1 MNFTKLLHEI
11 DFTGDEDMLNNSCYD
26 TMSVE
31 EIKDDLEV
39 NGMSSSLLDFM
50 DVEDIIECFGE
61 LVARVTTDLSQSSDS
76 KLMEIEA
83 YISGMIEFYVDQDKN
98 NLLK

>member
-11 DFTGDEDMLNNSCYD
+11 DFTGDEEMLNNSCYD

-50 DVEDIIECFGE
+50 DVQDIVECFGE

>member
-11 DFTGDEDMLNNSCYD
+11 DFTGDEDMLNTSCYD

-50 DVEDIIECFGE
+50 DVQDIIECFGE

-83 YISGMIEFYVDQDKN
+83 YISGMIEFYVDQDKK

>member
-1 MNFTKLLHEI
+1 MNFTKLFHEI
-11 DFTGDEDMLNNSCYD
+11 DFTGDEDMLNSPCYD

-83 YISGMIEFYVDQDKN
+83 YISGMIEFYVDQDKK